1 MERINPRKREMHVA
15 AISRIENEF
24 HIGIVEDHR
33 LSGSELSSLYDA
45 LDAIFN
51 YYGIDRRQDFL
62 HGVKI
67 VIMKEEKGAGD
78 KIKGAYLSE
87 ENEIRLF
94 PKGLGSLVHE
104 FIHAIDFNFRSRGGE
119 ERTSCINTD
128 MKAFL
133 RFLKASGVSTYNISD
148 FCKTFSE
155 MVEMADGNAYLA
167 RPSEILARMGAYSFW
182 KDNRRI
188 CEMNPFLKFSPKSY
202 KTNPHSK
209 FGRSLC
215 AFPFHRIDAVRY
227 FIHHASREEAGLEF
241 APWHPERQKQKVPDH
256 DYAWY
261 AEKRSKAEDIIDRY
275 RKAAEDL
282 DNAEY
287 NIDNIE
293 YYHTDKDI
301 MDMRNAL
308 KKAEKEFAPVRGE
321 YQRCISFFMDNIRDA
336 EFHYRLAEIRSDC
349 VPTILAAYL
358 GDCENVLSLAKEEEQ
373 EKKHARR
380 MEKDA
385 L

>member
-1 MERINPRKREMHVA
+1 MSFTERINPKKRKMHVA

-45 LDAIFN
+45 LDA
-51 YYGIDRRQDFL
+51 
-62 HGVKI
+62 
-67 VIMKEEKGAGD
+67 
-78 KIKGAYLSE
+78 
-87 ENEIRLF
+87 
-94 PKGLGSLVHE
+94 
-104 FIHAIDFNFRSRGGE
+104 
-119 ERTSCINTD
+119 
-128 MKAFL
+128 
-133 RFLKASGVSTYNISD
+133 
-148 FCKTFSE
+148 
-155 MVEMADGNAYLA
+155 
-167 RPSEILARMGAYSFW
+167 
-182 KDNRRI
+182 
-188 CEMNPFLKFSPKSY
+188 
-202 KTNPHSK
+202 
-209 FGRSLC
+209 
-215 AFPFHRIDAVRY
+215 VRY

-241 APWHPERQKQKVPDH
+241 APWHPERQKQKVPEH
-256 DYAWY
+256 DSAWY
-261 AEKRSKAEDIIDRY
+261 AEKRSKAEDIIGRY

-287 NIDNIE
+287 NIDNIK

-308 KKAEKEFAPVRGE
+308 KKAEKEFVPARRE
-321 YQRCISFFMDNIRDA
+321 YQRCISFFTDNIRDV

-349 VPTILAAYL
+349 VPAILAAYL